1 MQPGPLMAVRAG
13 ASGDISLKGTEKS
26 TDSIAWTV
34 AQAGPPM
41 ASALLYEGSL
51 YVLGDRGG
59 ILSCYDAKTGKRHYR
74 ERLPEARGFTSSPW
88 GANGKVYCLD
98 EDGKTFVVAAG
109 PEFKLLGTNKLDD
122 MFWSSVAIAGKKLL
136 LRGAENLY
144 CIAAK

>member
-1 MQPGPLMAVRAG
+1 MAVRAG
-13 ASGDISLKGTEKS
+13 AQGDISLRGTEKS
-26 TDSIAWTV
+26 NEFIAWTV
-34 AQAGPPM
+34 PQAGPPM
-41 ASALLYEGSL
+41 ASALLYEDSL

-59 ILSCYDAKTGKRHYR
+59 ILSCYDAKTGQRHYR

-88 GANGKVYCLD
+88 AADGKVFCLD
-98 EDGKTFVVAAG
+98 EDGRTFVVAAG

-136 LRGAENLY
+136 LRGAESLY